1 LLTCVSAFAAYAGL
15 FASAFLA
22 ATLFPA
28 QSEAV
33 FVALSLNGYPIWSL
47 IVVASVANTLGSVVN
62 WWLGRRLEHYRDR
75 SWFPISASVLDRA
88 SAWYRR
94 FGRWSLLASWV
105 PFIGDPLTFAAGV
118 LREPFWSFLFLVGV
132 AKTGRYLVLA
142 ALVSA

>member
-1 LLTCVSAFAAYAGL
+1 MSAFAAYAGL

-62 WWLGRRLEHYRDR
+62 WWLGQRLEHYRDR

>member
-1 LLTCVSAFAAYAGL
+1 MSAFAAYAGL

>member
-1 LLTCVSAFAAYAGL
+1 MSTIAVYAGL

-28 QSEAV
+28 QSEVV
-33 FVALSLNGYPIWSL
+33 FVALSLNGYPVWAL

-62 WWLGRRLEHYRDR
+62 WWLGRQLEHYRAR
-75 SWFPISASVLDRA
+75 SWFPISGRAFDRA
-88 SAWYRR
+88 AAWYRR

-118 LREPFWSFLFLVGV
+118 LREPFWSFVLLVTI
-132 AKTGRYLVLA
+132 AKTGRYLVVA
-142 ALVSA
+142 ALVIA

>member
-1 LLTCVSAFAAYAGL
+1 MSVFAAYAGL
-15 FASAFLA
+15 FVSAFLA

-33 FVALSLNGYPIWSL
+33 FVALSLNGYPIWAL
-47 IVVASVANTLGSVVN
+47 IVVAIVANTLGSVVN

-75 SWFPISASVLDRA
+75 SWFPISSRVLDRA
-88 SAWYRR
+88 AAWYRR

-105 PFIGDPLTFAAGV
+105 PFIGDPLTLAAGV

>member
-1 LLTCVSAFAAYAGL
+1 VSTIAAYAGL

-33 FVALSLNGYPIWSL
+33 FVALSLNGFPVVAL
-47 IVVASVANTLGSVVN
+47 VVVASVANSLGSMVN
-62 WWLGRRLEHYRDR
+62 WWLGRQLEQYRAR
-75 SWFPISASVLDRA
+75 SWFPVSTSALDRA
-88 SAWYRR
+88 AAWYRR

-105 PFIGDPLTFAAGV
+105 PFIGDPLTFTAGV
-118 LREPFWSFLFLVGV
+118 LREPFWSFVLLVTI